1 MPSYVIIIILS
12 REIGISAV
20 PNGHNEKKEFE
31 VFNFTGAGGVALSMY
46 NTDEVQISINAC
58 SYPLLPLILA
68 PTLKLTCR
76 KSFFDVVFI
85 FHFFALITVYSCFC

>member
-58 SYPLLPLILA
+58 SFPLLPLILA
-68 PTLKLTCR
+68 TTLKLTCW
-76 KSFFDVVFI
+76 KSFLMLFLFFI
-85 FHFFALITVYSCFC
+85 FLP

>member
-1 MPSYVIIIILS
+1 MPSYVMIIILS

-58 SYPLLPLILA
+58 SFPLLPLILA

-76 KSFFDVVFI
+76 KSFLMLFLFFI
-85 FHFFALITVYSCFC
+85 FLP